1 MKQNKE
7 IVTEVRELLFHFMKA
22 YGKLEDKHN
31 IVNPYNVSNDTCK
44 YLADVKTLF
53 DDFNIVVQDIYI
65 MVMRSLEEEK

>member
-1 MKQNKE
+1 MQNKE

-31 IVNPYNVSNDTCK
+31 IVNSYDVNSNTCK

-53 DDFNIVVQDIYI
+53 DDFTRPVLDIYI
-65 MVMRSLEEEK
+65 MVMKSLGEDN

>member
-31 IVNPYNVSNDTCK
+31 IVNPYDVNSNTLK
-44 YLADVKTLF
+44 YLTDVNTLF
-53 DDFNIVVQDIYI
+53 EDFKGTINDIYI
-65 MVMRSLEEEK
+65 MVMKSLGEEK

>member
-1 MKQNKE
+1 MKE
-7 IVTEVRELLFHFMKA
+7 

-53 DDFNIVVQDIYI
+53 DDFNSVVHDIYI
-65 MVMRSLEEEK
+65 MVMKSLGEDK

>member
-31 IVNPYNVSNDTCK
+31 IVNPYDVNSNTLK
-44 YLADVKTLF
+44 YLADVNTLF
-53 DDFNIVVQDIYI
+53 EDFKGTINDIYI
-65 MVMRSLEEEK
+65 MVMKSLGEEK